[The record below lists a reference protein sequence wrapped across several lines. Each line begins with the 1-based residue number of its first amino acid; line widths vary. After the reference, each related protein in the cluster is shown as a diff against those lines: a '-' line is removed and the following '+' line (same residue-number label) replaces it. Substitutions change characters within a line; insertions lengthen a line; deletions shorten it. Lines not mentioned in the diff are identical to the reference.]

1 MAKWRSYWKKI
12 CRHWQIYVLMSG
24 GILFFFFF
32 KVLPVW
38 GLGTAFVD
46 FNFSKGLLGSE
57 FVGFRHFKD
66 FLTGPNFWKIMRNTL
81 AISFMNLFLA
91 FPAPILLSLL
101 LNEVKHP
108 AFKRINQSIIY
119 MPHFMSWVV
128 IASLTFFIFSTDVGV
143 VNKFLVS
150 AGRAPVPFLTTQ
162 STFWW
167 FLLLQTIWKEI
178 GWGTIIY
185 LAAISQ
191 VDQSLYEAAY
201 VDGANRLQRILHVTM
216 PCIIPTLIVMF
227 LMQLGKMMNISFEQV
242 YMMSNSMVS
251 DVAET
256 FETYSFR
263 VGVQMGNYS
272 IGSAVG
278 LFKSVIG
285 LALVMISNWAIKKTG
300 NEGIY

>member
-1 MAKWRSYWKKI
+1 MKNYVKRIRKY
-12 CRHWQIYVLMSG
+12 WQIYILMSG
-24 GILFFFFF
+24 GILFFLFF

-46 FNFSKGLLGSE
+46 YNIKKGILGSE
-57 FVGFRHFKD
+57 FAGFKNFTN
-66 FLTGPNFWKIMRNTL
+66 FFAGPNFWKIMRNTL

-91 FPAPILLSLL
+91 FPAPIILSLL
-101 LNEVKHP
+101 LNEVRHP
-108 AFKRINQSIIY
+108 KFKSINQSIIY
-119 MPHFMSWVV
+119 MPHFMSWAV

-150 AGRAPVPFLTTQ
+150 AGHEAVPFLTNQ
-162 STFWW
+162 DTFWW

-178 GWGTIIY
+178 GWGTIVY

-201 VDGANRLQRILHVTM
+201 ADGAGRLQRMWHVTL
-216 PCIIPTLIVMF
+216 PCIVPTLIVMF
-227 LMQLGKMMNISFEQV
+227 LMQLGKMLNVSFEQV
-242 YMMSNSMVS
+242 WMMSNSMVT

-263 VGVQMGNYS
+263 VGVLMGNYS

-278 LFKSVIG
+278 LFKSAVA
-285 LALVMISNWAIKKTG
+285 LALVMISNWLIKKTG
-300 NEGIY
+300 NDGIY